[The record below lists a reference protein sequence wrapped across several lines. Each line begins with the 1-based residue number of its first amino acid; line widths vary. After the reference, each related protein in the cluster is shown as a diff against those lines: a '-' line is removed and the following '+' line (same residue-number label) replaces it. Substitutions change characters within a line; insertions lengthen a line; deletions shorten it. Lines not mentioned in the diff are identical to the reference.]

1 MADYASG
8 GNDDETAELKK
19 LNAEVVHHRPP
30 FPTLPAVAD
39 LRPSSKMAT
48 TTKLGRSWF
57 APQNLSMEA

>member
-1 MADYASG
+1 MADYALG

-19 LNAEVVHHRPP
+19 LNAEVVHRCPS
-30 FPTLPAVAD
+30 FPTLPTVAD

-48 TTKLGRSWF
+48 IMKLGRSWF